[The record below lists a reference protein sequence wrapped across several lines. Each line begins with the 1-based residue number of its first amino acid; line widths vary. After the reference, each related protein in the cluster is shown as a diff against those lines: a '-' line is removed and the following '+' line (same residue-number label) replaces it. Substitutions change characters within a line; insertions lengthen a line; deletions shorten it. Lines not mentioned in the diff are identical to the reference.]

1 MMSKQQVK
9 LNKWPFDEGEQAQ
22 LTWISSPFLQDK
34 KTMLHAYFRAN
45 DRTEK
50 LLVDWGTLP
59 ALAIQ
64 HYYMNGDISQSIPPS
79 GIEEVE
85 ITIYPNAVT
94 YSERAWSIFGTND
107 KDVSRSF
114 TVSYRNK
121 KYILPLIEVVRS
133 ILAPNRFLLY
143 RLFETNSFPQY
154 FIEQY
159 EPNKL
164 HLDFSSQYH
173 RKYTKDFYLFQLV
186 WLLTNS
192 DLRQVFENTAYT
204 FINTGILQFDWLFK
218 QPITVTAVVKSSV
231 AGGTILRIKSVK
243 NKKIPYKEI
252 SFTHP
257 EIVQNERASE
267 AKKYT
272 FHSKQNDGIDE
283 PEMNLDEEAEGT
295 TDDFDLIEMDNQI
308 HEYENLPK
316 VTKIRRNSNKQR
328 TQEDENTKCY
338 FIEDNGRRSTADVGG
353 NQLARGIENKSLYE
367 IQAQGE
373 LLDFIN
379 VLKVLEG
386 YPEVKAINI
395 ATGILPTGSEK
406 RKFSYLDDRI
416 TNRKYIVA
424 SIELFNR
431 RQYKVLEIERESRSL
446 SMLIL
451 SATISVEWSSV
462 IQDMLSGLVD
472 KSGVWTKELITGIER
487 EGIVVKKARH
497 SRKSFKHRA
506 QSLKGKLI

>member
-1 MMSKQQVK
+1 MSKQQVK

-34 KTMLHAYFRAN
+34 KMMIHAYFRVN

-50 LLVDWGTLP
+50 ILVDWGTLP

-64 HYYMNGDISQSIPPS
+64 HYYMNGDISQSIPPL

-94 YSERAWSIFGTND
+94 YSERDWSIFGTND

-114 TVSYRNK
+114 TVPYQNK

-154 FIEQY
+154 FLEQY

-173 RKYTKDFYLFQLV
+173 HKYTKDSYLFQLV
-186 WLLTNS
+186 WLLTNP
-192 DLRQVFENTAYT
+192 DLRQVFENAAYI
-204 FINTGILQFDWLFK
+204 FINTGVLRFEWLFR
-218 QPITVTAVVKSSV
+218 QPITVTTVVKLSE

-257 EIVQNERASE
+257 EIVQNERSSE
-267 AKKYT
+267 AKKYA
-272 FHSKQNDGIDE
+272 FHSKQNDGTGE
-283 PEMNLDEEAEGT
+283 SEMKLDEETEGT

-308 HEYENLPK
+308 HEYEKLPK
-316 VTKIRRNSNKQR
+316 VTKIRRNFNKQR
-328 TQEDENTKCY
+328 TQEDENTKRY
-338 FIEDNGRRSTADVGG
+338 SIEDNGRRSTADIGG
-353 NQLARGIENKSLYE
+353 NKLARGIENKSLYE
-367 IQAQGE
+367 IKEQGE

-379 VLKVLEG
+379 VLKVLES
-386 YPEVKAINI
+386 YSEVQSIKVT
-395 ATGILPTGSEK
+395 TGVLPTGSEK
-406 RKFSYLDDRI
+406 RKFSYLADGI
-416 TNRKYIVA
+416 TNRKYIVV
-424 SIELFNR
+424 SIELFNG

-451 SATISVEWSSV
+451 SSTIGVEWSSV
-462 IQDMLSGLVD
+462 IRNILWGLVD
-472 KSGVWTKELITGIER
+472 KSGVWAKELIMEIES
-487 EGIVVKKARH
+487 EDIIVKKAKH
-497 SRKSFKHRA
+497 SKKGILHKAKLLFRK
-506 QSLKGKLI
+506 LV

>member
-1 MMSKQQVK
+1 MRKQQVK
-9 LNKWPFDEGEQAQ
+9 LNNWPFDEGEQAQ

-34 KTMLHAYFRAN
+34 KTMIHAYFRVN

-50 LLVDWGTLP
+50 LVVDWGTLP

-79 GIEEVE
+79 SIEEVE

-107 KDVSRSF
+107 KDVSCSF
-114 TVSYRNK
+114 TVSYQNK

-173 RKYTKDFYLFQLV
+173 RKYTKDSYLFQLV

-204 FINTGILQFDWLFK
+204 FINTGVLRFDWLFK

-257 EIVQNERASE
+257 EIVQNERSSE

-272 FHSKQNDGIDE
+272 VHSKQNDGTGE
-283 PEMNLDEEAEGT
+283 SGMELDEEADGT

-308 HEYENLPK
+308 HEYEKLPK
-316 VTKIRRNSNKQR
+316 VTKIRKNSNKQR
-328 TQEDENTKCY
+328 TQEDENTKRY
-338 FIEDNGRRSTADVGG
+338 FIDDNGRRSTADVGG
-353 NQLARGIENKSLYE
+353 KKLARGIENESLYE

-386 YPEVKAINI
+386 YPEVEAIKVT
-395 ATGILPTGSEK
+395 TGVLPTGSEK
-406 RKFSYLDDRI
+406 RKFSYLGDGI

-424 SIELFNR
+424 SIELFNGKR
-431 RQYKVLEIERESRSL
+431 YKVLEIERESRSL
-446 SMLIL
+446 SMLVL
-451 SATISVEWSSV
+451 YSTINIEWLSV
-462 IQDMLSGLVD
+462 IQNVLLNLVD
-472 KSGVWTKELITGIER
+472 KSGVWNRELIMAIES
-487 EGIVVKKARH
+487 EGIFVKKAKH
-497 SRKSFKHRA
+497 SRKGIAHRA
-506 QSLKGKLI
+506 RLLAEKLI

>member
-1 MMSKQQVK
+1 MSKQQVK
-9 LNKWPFDEGEQAQ
+9 LNNWPFDEGEQAQ

-34 KTMLHAYFRAN
+34 KTMIYAYFRAN

-64 HYYMNGDISQSIPPS
+64 HYYMNGNISQSIPPS

-85 ITIYPNAVT
+85 IKIYPNTVT
-94 YSERAWSIFGTND
+94 YSERDWSIFGTND

-114 TVSYRNK
+114 TVSYQNK

-173 RKYTKDFYLFQLV
+173 RKYTKDSYLFQLV

-192 DLRQVFENTAYT
+192 DLRQVFENAAYA
-204 FINTGILQFDWLFK
+204 FINTAILQFDWLFK
-218 QPITVTAVVKSSV
+218 QPITVITAVKSSV

-257 EIVQNERASE
+257 EIIQNERTSE
-267 AKKYT
+267 AKKYA
-272 FHSKQNDGIDE
+272 FHSKRNDGIGE
-283 PEMNLDEEAEGT
+283 SEMKLDEEAEGT

-308 HEYENLPK
+308 HEYEKLPK

-328 TQEDENTKCY
+328 TQEDENTKRY

-353 NQLARGIENKSLYE
+353 NQLARGIENKPLYE

-386 YPEVKAINI
+386 YPEVKAIKVI
-395 ATGILPTGSEK
+395 TGILPMGSE
-406 RKFSYLDDRI
+406 RRRFSYLDDGI
-416 TNRKYIVA
+416 AKRKYIVA
-424 SIELFNR
+424 SIELFNG
-431 RQYKVLEIERESRSL
+431 RQYEILEIERESRSL

-451 SATISVEWSSV
+451 SATISVEWPSI

-472 KSGVWTKELITGIER
+472 KSGFWAKELIMGIER
-487 EGIVVKKARH
+487 EGIVVKKAKH
-497 SRKSFKHRA
+497 SKKSVIHKA
-506 QSLKGKLI
+506 KLLFEKLF

>member
-1 MMSKQQVK
+1 M
-9 LNKWPFDEGEQAQ
+9 
-22 LTWISSPFLQDK
+22 QDK
-34 KTMLHAYFRAN
+34 KTMIHAYFRAN

-85 ITIYPNAVT
+85 ITIYPNAMT
-94 YSERAWSIFGTND
+94 YSERDWSIFGTND

-114 TVSYRNK
+114 TVSYQNK

-159 EPNKL
+159 ELNKL
-164 HLDFSSQYH
+164 NLDFSSQYH
-173 RKYTKDFYLFQLV
+173 RKYTKDSYLFQLV

-204 FINTGILQFDWLFK
+204 FINTGVLQFDWLFK

-257 EIVQNERASE
+257 EIMQNERTSE
-267 AKKYT
+267 AKKYA
-272 FHSKQNDGIDE
+272 FHSKQNDGIGE
-283 PEMNLDEEAEGT
+283 PEMKLDEEAEGT

-308 HEYENLPK
+308 HEYEKLPK

-328 TQEDENTKCY
+328 TQEDENTKRY
-338 FIEDNGRRSTADVGG
+338 FIEDNARRSTADVGG
-353 NQLARGIENKSLYE
+353 NQLVRGIENKSLYE

-386 YPEVKAINI
+386 YPEIKTINV

-406 RKFSYLDDRI
+406 RKFSYLDNGS

-424 SIELFNR
+424 SIELFNGKH
-431 RQYKVLEIERESRSL
+431 YKILEIERESRSL

-451 SATISVEWSSV
+451 SSTISMEWSSI

-472 KSGVWTKELITGIER
+472 KSGVWAKELITGIER
-487 EGIVVKKARH
+487 EGIVIKKAKH
-497 SRKSFKHRA
+497 SRKSIIHKA
-506 QSLKGKLI
+506 KLLFEKLV

>member
-1 MMSKQQVK
+1 MRKQQVK
-9 LNKWPFDEGEQAQ
+9 LNNWPFDEGEQAQ
-22 LTWISSPFLQDK
+22 LIWISSPFLQGK
-34 KTMLHAYFRAN
+34 KTMIHAYFRVN

-85 ITIYPNAVT
+85 ITIYPNTVT
-94 YSERAWSIFGTND
+94 YSERDWSIFGTND

-173 RKYTKDFYLFQLV
+173 RKYTKDSYLFQLV

-204 FINTGILQFDWLFK
+204 FINTGVLQFDWLFK

-257 EIVQNERASE
+257 EIMQNEKASE
-267 AKKYT
+267 AKKYA
-272 FHSKQNDGIDE
+272 FHSKQNDGIGE
-283 PEMNLDEEAEGT
+283 SEMKLDEEAEGT

-308 HEYENLPK
+308 HEYEKLPK

-328 TQEDENTKCY
+328 TQEDENTKRY
-338 FIEDNGRRSTADVGG
+338 FIEDNARRSTADVGG
-353 NQLARGIENKSLYE
+353 NQLVRGIENKSLYE

-386 YPEVKAINI
+386 YPEVKTIKVT
-395 ATGILPTGSEK
+395 TGVLPTGSEK
-406 RKFSYLDDRI
+406 RKFSYLDDGI

-424 SIELFNR
+424 SIELFNG

-451 SATISVEWSSV
+451 SSQISVEWISV
-462 IQDMLSGLVD
+462 IQNILLGLVD
-472 KSGVWTKELITGIER
+472 KSGAWAKELIMEIER
-487 EGIVVKKARH
+487 EGIVVNKAKH
-497 SRKSFKHRA
+497 SRKSIIHKAKLLFE
-506 QSLKGKLI
+506 KLI

>member
-1 MMSKQQVK
+1 M
-9 LNKWPFDEGEQAQ
+9 
-22 LTWISSPFLQDK
+22 
-34 KTMLHAYFRAN
+34 
-45 DRTEK
+45 
-50 LLVDWGTLP
+50 
-59 ALAIQ
+59 
-64 HYYMNGDISQSIPPS
+64 
-79 GIEEVE
+79 
-85 ITIYPNAVT
+85 
-94 YSERAWSIFGTND
+94 
-107 KDVSRSF
+107 
-114 TVSYRNK
+114 
-121 KYILPLIEVVRS
+121 RS

-173 RKYTKDFYLFQLV
+173 RKYTKNSYLLQLV
-186 WLLTNS
+186 WLLTNL

-204 FINTGILQFDWLFK
+204 FINTGVLRFDWLFK

-231 AGGTILRIKSVK
+231 AGGTILRIRSVK

-257 EIVQNERASE
+257 EIMQNEKTSE
-267 AKKYT
+267 AKKYA
-272 FHSKQNDGIDE
+272 FHSKQNDGIGE
-283 PEMNLDEEAEGT
+283 SEMKLDEDAEGT
-295 TDDFDLIEMDNQI
+295 TNDFDLIEMDNQI
-308 HEYENLPK
+308 HEYEKLPK

-328 TQEDENTKCY
+328 TQEDENTKRY

-386 YPEVKAINI
+386 YPEVKAINV

-406 RKFSYLDDRI
+406 RKFSYLDDGI

-424 SIELFNR
+424 SIELFNE

-446 SMLIL
+446 SMLVLYSMIN
-451 SATISVEWSSV
+451 VEWLSV
-462 IQDMLSGLVD
+462 IQNVLLNLVD
-472 KSGVWTKELITGIER
+472 KSGVWNSELIMAIES
-487 EGIVVKKARH
+487 EGIFVKKAKH
-497 SRKSFKHRA
+497 SRKGIAHRA
-506 QSLKGKLI
+506 QLLAEKFNLKFL

>member
-1 MMSKQQVK
+1 MRKQQVK
-9 LNKWPFDEGEQAQ
+9 LNNWPFDEGEQAQ
-22 LTWISSPFLQDK
+22 LTWISSPILQDK
-34 KTMLHAYFRAN
+34 KTMIHAYFRAN

-85 ITIYPNAVT
+85 ITIYPNAMT
-94 YSERAWSIFGTND
+94 YSERDWSIFGTND

-114 TVSYRNK
+114 TVSYQNK

-159 EPNKL
+159 ELNKL
-164 HLDFSSQYH
+164 NLDFSSQYH
-173 RKYTKDFYLFQLV
+173 RKYTKDSYLFQLV

-204 FINTGILQFDWLFK
+204 FINTGVLQFDWLFK

-257 EIVQNERASE
+257 EIMQNERTSE
-267 AKKYT
+267 AKKYA
-272 FHSKQNDGIDE
+272 FHSKQNDGIGE
-283 PEMNLDEEAEGT
+283 PEMKLDEEAEGT

-308 HEYENLPK
+308 HEYEKLPK

-328 TQEDENTKCY
+328 TQEDENTKRY
-338 FIEDNGRRSTADVGG
+338 FIEDNARRSTADVGG
-353 NQLARGIENKSLYE
+353 NQLVRGIENKSLYE

-386 YPEVKAINI
+386 YPEIKTINV

-406 RKFSYLDDRI
+406 RKFSYLDNGS

-424 SIELFNR
+424 SIELFNGKH
-431 RQYKVLEIERESRSL
+431 YKILEIERESRSL

-451 SATISVEWSSV
+451 SSTISMEWSSI

-472 KSGVWTKELITGIER
+472 KSGVWAKELITGIER
-487 EGIVVKKARH
+487 EGIVIKKAKH
-497 SRKSFKHRA
+497 SRKSIIHKA
-506 QSLKGKLI
+506 KLLFEKLV

>member
-1 MMSKQQVK
+1 MRKQQVK
-9 LNKWPFDEGEQAQ
+9 LNNWPFDEGEQAQ

-34 KTMLHAYFRAN
+34 KTMIHAYFRAN

-50 LLVDWGTLP
+50 LGVDWGTLP

-85 ITIYPNAVT
+85 IIIYPNAVT
-94 YSERAWSIFGTND
+94 YSKRAWSIFGTND

-164 HLDFSSQYH
+164 NLDFSSQYH
-173 RKYTKDFYLFQLV
+173 RKYTKDSYLFQLV

-204 FINTGILQFDWLFK
+204 FINTGVLRFDWLFK

-257 EIVQNERASE
+257 EIVQNERTSE
-267 AKKYT
+267 AKKYA
-272 FHSKQNDGIDE
+272 FHSKRNDGIGD
-283 PEMNLDEEAEGT
+283 PEMKLDEEAEGT

-308 HEYENLPK
+308 HEYEKLPK

-328 TQEDENTKCY
+328 TQEDENTKRY
-338 FIEDNGRRSTADVGG
+338 FIEDDARRSTADVGG
-353 NQLARGIENKSLYE
+353 NQLVRGIENKSLYA

-373 LLDFIN
+373 LLNFIN

-386 YPEVKAINI
+386 YPAVKSIK
-395 ATGILPTGSEK
+395 ATTGVLPTGGEK
-406 RKFSYLDDRI
+406 RKFSYLDDGI
-416 TNRKYIVA
+416 TNRRYIIA
-424 SIELFNR
+424 SIELSDGR
-431 RQYKVLEIERESRSL
+431 HYKVLEIEREIRSL

-451 SATISVEWSSV
+451 SSKVSVEWSSV
-462 IQDMLSGLVD
+462 IQNILLGLVN
-472 KSGVWTKELITGIER
+472 KSGAWAKELIMEIEK
-487 EGIVVKKARH
+487 ESIVVNKAKH
-497 SRKSFKHRA
+497 SRKSIIHKA
-506 QSLKGKLI
+506 KLLFEKLC

>member
-1 MMSKQQVK
+1 M
-9 LNKWPFDEGEQAQ
+9 
-22 LTWISSPFLQDK
+22 QDK
-34 KTMLHAYFRAN
+34 KTMIHAYFRAN

-64 HYYMNGDISQSIPPS
+64 HHYMNGDISQSIPPS

-94 YSERAWSIFGTND
+94 YSKRAWSIFGTND

-164 HLDFSSQYH
+164 NLDFSSQYH
-173 RKYTKDFYLFQLV
+173 RKYTKDSYLFQLV

-204 FINTGILQFDWLFK
+204 FINTGVLRFDWLFK

-257 EIVQNERASE
+257 EIVQNERTSE
-267 AKKYT
+267 AKKYA
-272 FHSKQNDGIDE
+272 FHSKQNDGIGD
-283 PEMNLDEEAEGT
+283 PEVKLDGEAEGT

-308 HEYENLPK
+308 HEYEKLPK

-328 TQEDENTKCY
+328 TQENENTKRY

-353 NQLARGIENKSLYE
+353 NKLARGIENKSLYE
-367 IQAQGE
+367 VQAQGE

-386 YPEVKAINI
+386 YLEVKTIKVT
-395 ATGILPTGSEK
+395 TGVFSIGNEK
-406 RKFSYLDDRI
+406 RKFSYLDDGI

-424 SIELFNR
+424 SIELFNG
-431 RQYKVLEIERESRSL
+431 RQYKVLEIEREDRSL

-451 SATISVEWSSV
+451 SSTISVEWSSV
-462 IQDMLSGLVD
+462 IQSILSGLMA
-472 KSGVWTKELITGIER
+472 KSGVWAKELIMEIER
-487 EGIVVKKARH
+487 EGIVVKRAKHSKKSIIHKA
-497 SRKSFKHRA
+497 
-506 QSLKGKLI
+506 KLLFEKLV

>member
-1 MMSKQQVK
+1 M
-9 LNKWPFDEGEQAQ
+9 
-22 LTWISSPFLQDK
+22 IY
-34 KTMLHAYFRAN
+34 AYFRAN

-50 LLVDWGTLP
+50 LLFDWGTLP
-59 ALAIQ
+59 SLAIQ
-64 HYYMNGDISQSIPPS
+64 HYYMNGDIGQSIPPS

-85 ITIYPNAVT
+85 IAIYPNAVT
-94 YSERAWSIFGTND
+94 YSERNWSIFGTND

-114 TVSYRNK
+114 TVLYRNK

-173 RKYTKDFYLFQLV
+173 RKYTKNSYLLQLV

-204 FINTGILQFDWLFK
+204 FINTGVLRFDWLFK

-231 AGGTILRIKSVK
+231 AGGTILRIKNVK

-257 EIVQNERASE
+257 EIVQNERTSE
-267 AKKYT
+267 AKKYA

-283 PEMNLDEEAEGT
+283 PEMKLDEEAEGT
-295 TDDFDLIEMDNQI
+295 TDEFDLIEMDNQI
-308 HEYENLPK
+308 HEYEKLPK

-328 TQEDENTKCY
+328 TQEDENTKRY

-353 NQLARGIENKSLYE
+353 NKLARGIENKSLYE
-367 IQAQGE
+367 VQAQGE

-386 YPEVKAINI
+386 YPAVKSIKVT
-395 ATGILPTGSEK
+395 TGVLPTGSEK
-406 RKFSYLDDRI
+406 RKFSYLDDGI

-424 SIELFNR
+424 SIELFNGEH
-431 RQYKVLEIERESRSL
+431 YKVLEIERESRSL

-451 SATISVEWSSV
+451 FSINSVEWPSIIQV
-462 IQDMLSGLVD
+462 ILLGLVN
-472 KSGVWTKELITGIER
+472 KNGVWAKGLIMEIDSG
-487 EGIVVKKARH
+487 GIVVKKAKH
-497 SRKSFKHRA
+497 SKKSIMHKAKLLFK
-506 QSLKGKLI
+506 KMI

>member
-1 MMSKQQVK
+1 M
-9 LNKWPFDEGEQAQ
+9 
-22 LTWISSPFLQDK
+22 I
-34 KTMLHAYFRAN
+34 HAYFRAN

-85 ITIYPNAVT
+85 ITIYPNAMT
-94 YSERAWSIFGTND
+94 YSERDWSIFGTND

-114 TVSYRNK
+114 TVSYQNK

-159 EPNKL
+159 ELNKL
-164 HLDFSSQYH
+164 NLDFSSQYH
-173 RKYTKDFYLFQLV
+173 RKYTKDSYLFQLV

-204 FINTGILQFDWLFK
+204 FINTGVLQFDWLFK

-257 EIVQNERASE
+257 EIMQNERTSE
-267 AKKYT
+267 AKKYA
-272 FHSKQNDGIDE
+272 FHSKQNDGIGE
-283 PEMNLDEEAEGT
+283 PEMKLDEEAEGT

-308 HEYENLPK
+308 HEYEKLPK

-328 TQEDENTKCY
+328 TQEDENTKRY
-338 FIEDNGRRSTADVGG
+338 FIEDNARRSTADVGG
-353 NQLARGIENKSLYE
+353 NQLVRGIENKSLYE

-386 YPEVKAINI
+386 YPEIKTINV

-406 RKFSYLDDRI
+406 RKFSYLDNGS

-424 SIELFNR
+424 SIELFNGKH
-431 RQYKVLEIERESRSL
+431 YKILEIERESRSL

-451 SATISVEWSSV
+451 SSTISMEWSSI

-472 KSGVWTKELITGIER
+472 KSGVWAKELITGIER
-487 EGIVVKKARH
+487 EGIVIKKAKH
-497 SRKSFKHRA
+497 SRKSIIHKA
-506 QSLKGKLI
+506 KLLFEKLV

>member
-1 MMSKQQVK
+1 M
-9 LNKWPFDEGEQAQ
+9 
-22 LTWISSPFLQDK
+22 QDK
-34 KTMLHAYFRAN
+34 KTMIHAYFRAN

-94 YSERAWSIFGTND
+94 YSERDWSIFGTND

-114 TVSYRNK
+114 TVSYQNK
-121 KYILPLIEVVRS
+121 RYILPLIEVVRS

-143 RLFETNSFPQY
+143 RLFEMNSFPQY

-173 RKYTKDFYLFQLV
+173 RKYTENSYLFQLV

-204 FINTGILQFDWLFK
+204 FINTGVLQFDWLFK

-243 NKKIPYKEI
+243 NKKIPYEEI

-257 EIVQNERASE
+257 EIMQNERTSE
-267 AKKYT
+267 AKKYA
-272 FHSKQNDGIDE
+272 FHSKQNDGIGE
-283 PEMNLDEEAEGT
+283 SEMKLDEEAEGT

-308 HEYENLPK
+308 HEYEKLPR

-328 TQEDENTKCY
+328 TQEDENTKRY

-367 IQAQGE
+367 IQEQGE

-386 YPEVKAINI
+386 YPEVKAINV

-406 RKFSYLDDRI
+406 RKFSYLDDGI

-424 SIELFNR
+424 SIELFNG

-451 SATISVEWSSV
+451 FSKISVEWSSV
-462 IQDMLSGLVD
+462 IQSIFSGLVD
-472 KSGVWTKELITGIER
+472 KSGVWVKELIMEIER
-487 EGIVVKKARH
+487 KGIVVKKAKH
-497 SRKSFKHRA
+497 SKKSFKHRA

>member
-1 MMSKQQVK
+1 MRKQQVK
-9 LNKWPFDEGEQAQ
+9 LNNWPFDEGEQAQ

-34 KTMLHAYFRAN
+34 KTMIQAYFRVN

-50 LLVDWGTLP
+50 LVVDWGTLP

-85 ITIYPNAVT
+85 ITIYPNTVT

-173 RKYTKDFYLFQLV
+173 RKYTKDSYLFQLV

-204 FINTGILQFDWLFK
+204 FINTGVLRFDWLFK

-231 AGGTILRIKSVK
+231 VGGTILRIKSVK

-257 EIVQNERASE
+257 EIVQNERSSE

-272 FHSKQNDGIDE
+272 VHPKQNDSTDE
-283 PEMNLDEEAEGT
+283 SGMELDEKADGT
-295 TDDFDLIEMDNQI
+295 TGDFDLIEMDNQI
-308 HEYENLPK
+308 HEYEKIPK
-316 VTKIRRNSNKQR
+316 VTKVRRNSNKQR
-328 TQEDENTKCY
+328 TQEDENTKRY

-379 VLKVLEG
+379 LLKVLEG
-386 YPEVKAINI
+386 YPEVKAINV

-406 RKFSYLDDRI
+406 RKFSYLDDGI

-424 SIELFNR
+424 SIELFNG

-451 SATISVEWSSV
+451 SVTISVEWSSI

-472 KSGVWTKELITGIER
+472 KSGVWAKEMIMGIER
-487 EGIVVKKARH
+487 EGIVVKKAKH
-497 SRKSFKHRA
+497 SKKSVIHKA
-506 QSLKGKLI
+506 KLLFEKLV